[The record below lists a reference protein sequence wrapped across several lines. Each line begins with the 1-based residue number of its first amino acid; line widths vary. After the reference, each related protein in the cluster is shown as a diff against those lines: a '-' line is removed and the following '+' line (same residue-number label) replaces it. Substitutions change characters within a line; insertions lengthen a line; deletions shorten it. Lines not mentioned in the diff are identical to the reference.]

1 MRRIPHIIIE
11 LLVLLTVVAATAPAQ
26 DIMTSSEY
34 FKAVSDNYGTIE
46 DYEAEITITK
56 GDEELTGTLYYKSP
70 NLLRINFTEPEDQV
84 LTVNNDELLLHLP
97 QHHVVMKQELESHSE
112 ATLATMASS
121 EGLQLLKNSYS
132 IAFLDSPQLV
142 PLEEDSDETVRKL
155 QLEWREPG
163 EGFRQII
170 MSVNTDMM
178 IRRMEGLTEDYEEF
192 RFDFENIEI
201 NQGIPSA
208 RFDYESP
215 PSAYNIEN
223 FLFTPEN

>member
-1 MRRIPHIIIE
+1 MRKIPYILIE
-11 LLVLLTVVAATAPAQ
+11 LLFLLSAVAVTVPAQ
-26 DIMTSSEY
+26 QIMTSSEY
-34 FKAVSDNYGTIE
+34 FEAVSDNYGTIE
-46 DYEAEITITK
+46 DYEAELTITRE
-56 GDEELTGTLYYKSP
+56 DEELTGTLYYKSP
-70 NLLRINFTEPEDQV
+70 NLLRINFTKPEDQV
-84 LTVNNDELLLHLP
+84 LAVNNDELLLHLP
-97 QHHVVMKQELESHSE
+97 QHHVVMKQKLESHSE
-112 ATLATMASS
+112 AALATMASS

-155 QLEWREPG
+155 QLEWRTPG

-178 IRRMEGLTEDYEEF
+178 IRRMEGLTADYEEF
-192 RFDFENIEI
+192 RFDFENIVI
-201 NQGIPSA
+201 NQGIPTA
-208 RFDYESP
+208 RFDFESP

>member
-1 MRRIPHIIIE
+1 MRKITYILIE
-11 LLVLLTVVAATAPAQ
+11 ILFLLSAVAVTVPAQ
-26 DIMTSSEY
+26 EIMTSSEY
-34 FKAVSDNYGTIE
+34 FSAVSDNYGTIE
-46 DYEAEITITK
+46 DYEAEITITRD
-56 GDEELTGTLYYKSP
+56 DEELRGTLYYKSP
-70 NLLRINFTEPEDQV
+70 NLLRIDFSEPEEQV
-84 LTVNNDELLLHLP
+84 LAVNNDELLLHLP
-97 QHHVVMKQELESHSE
+97 QHHVVMKQDLESHSE

-142 PLEEDSDETVRKL
+142 PLDEDSDETVRKL

-178 IRRMEGLTEDYEEF
+178 IRRMEGLTAEYEEF
-192 RFDFENIEI
+192 RFDFRNIVI
-201 NQGIPSA
+201 NQGIPTA
-208 RFDYESP
+208 RFEYESP

>member
-1 MRRIPHIIIE
+1 MRTIQNILISTFF
-11 LLVLLTVVAATAPAQ
+11 LVLVAVGTAPAQ

-34 FKAVSDNYGTIE
+34 FEAVSDNYSTIE

-70 NLLRINFTEPEDQV
+70 NLLRIDFEDPEDQV
-84 LTVNNDELLLHLP
+84 MVVNNDELLLHLP
-97 QHHVVMKQELESHSE
+97 QHHVVMQQKLESHSE
-112 ATLATMASS
+112 EALATMANS

-132 IAFLDSPQLV
+132 IAFLDSPQFV
-142 PLEEDSDETVRKL
+142 PLDEDSDESVRKL
-155 QLEWREPG
+155 KMEWRTPG

-170 MSVNTDMM
+170 MSVNEDML
-178 IRRMEGLTEDYEEF
+178 IRRMEGLTADYEEF
-192 RFDFENIEI
+192 HFDFEDITI

-208 RFDYESP
+208 RFEYESP